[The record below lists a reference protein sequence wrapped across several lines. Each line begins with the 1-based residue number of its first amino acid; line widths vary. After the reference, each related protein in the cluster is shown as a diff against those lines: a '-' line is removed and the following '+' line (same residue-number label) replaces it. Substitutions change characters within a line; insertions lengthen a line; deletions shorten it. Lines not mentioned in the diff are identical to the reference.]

1 MKWLCG
7 VRLAAVPLSG
17 NNLRQPVHSHVPGSI
32 TRIGTGQRAV
42 IPPRGWE
49 GNRRSGV
56 APEHA
61 SYTLVA
67 YPSRPNTHFTP
78 STRSYK
84 AAVLSSRVGRCELG
98 LRKGDEYEI
107 TSDKYI

>member
-42 IPPRGWE
+42 IPPAAGKLTVGPALHLNMRHILQWLIRHGLLPTLHH
-49 GNRRSGV
+49 RRD
-56 APEHA
+56 A
-61 SYTLVA
+61 T
-67 YPSRPNTHFTP
+67 
-78 STRSYK
+78 K
-84 AAVLSSRVGRCELG
+84 QQCCRVGSG
-98 LRKGDEYEI
+98 GVN
-107 TSDKYI
+107 